1 MLYVVT
7 SPRIGWISKTYRP
20 GMTEGIA
27 AYALAHGLL
36 IESQEGIP
44 NWASN
49 LQQWQGVIADV
60 GEAPELESH
69 VLSSG
74 LPTVLV
80 NSDRTQHPDTLRV
93 SIDFRACGAL
103 AFQELAASDS
113 STLVAL
119 RTVPSITENES
130 CAGFLEAAEARG
142 VPVADFGMPAT
153 PLPPHLLV
161 PAWADGLQRLSGPVG
176 IYIAHPVWGCALI
189 RELDRRGLGI
199 PRDFS
204 LVTIQS
210 DGHSACLPPIPLTT
224 VDPDRWQQGYFAAR
238 LLHRHLQRDPIARS
252 HHLIPPLGLT
262 RRNSTNHLPKGDP
275 AVLKVVQLIEE
286 RFGTDLKV
294 PELARLAGVGRRT
307 LEERFRKE
315 RQASIHEALA
325 QRRIKEAITL
335 LTTTPLNIQAVSSA
349 CGYSS
354 VHYFSTA
361 FKRATGQ
368 SPAHFRNQ
376 AMSAPA

>member
-7 SPRIGWISKTYRP
+7 NPRIGWISKTYRP

-27 AYALAHGLL
+27 AYALAQGLL
-36 IESQEGIP
+36 IDSQEGIRD
-44 NWASN
+44 WESN
-49 LQQWQGVIADV
+49 ICRWDGIIADV
-60 GEAPELESH
+60 GESTELENH

-74 LPTVLV
+74 LPAVLMD
-80 NSDRTQHPDTLRV
+80 SDLVVQPDVLRV
-93 SIDFRACGAL
+93 TIDYRACGAL
-103 AFQELAASDS
+103 ALQELAASEN
-113 STLVAL
+113 STLVVL
-119 RTVPSITENES
+119 RSSSSPIESES
-130 CAGFLEAAEARG
+130 CAGFLEAAEVRG
-142 VPVADFGMPAT
+142 VPVVDFGVPSS
-153 PLPPHLLV
+153 PWPPHLLV
-161 PAWADGLQRLSGPVG
+161 PAWADSLEKLPGPVA

-189 RELDRRGLGI
+189 RELNRRGLGI
-199 PRDFS
+199 PRNFS

-238 LLHRHLQRDPIARS
+238 LLHRQLQLDPIARS
-252 HHLIPPLGLT
+252 HHLIPPLGVT

-286 RFGTDLKV
+286 RFSTDLKV
-294 PELARLAGVGRRT
+294 PDLARLAGVGRRT

-335 LTTTPLNIQAVSSA
+335 LTRTPLNIQAISSA

-368 SPAHFRNQ
+368 SPAHFRIQ
-376 AMSAPA
+376 SMPESV